1 MMSYNRVILVGNL
14 VRDPELRTTGNGDAC
29 CEFRMAVDDSRKNRS
44 GELIKRTLFIDV
56 VAWGAQ
62 AQSSHQHLGQGSHIL
77 VEGRLQSEEWKTRE
91 GFNRSTIKV
100 IANIVQFLDLRPRQ
114 EGAAYV
120 PPSAETDSTRPASGD
135 LSF

>member
-62 AQSSHQHLGQGSHIL
+62 AQS
-77 VEGRLQSEEWKTRE
+77 ETTRAP
-91 GFNRSTIKV
+91 NRSIL
-100 IANIVQFLDLRPRQ
+100 IIFSCVQLLR
-114 EGAAYV
+114 Y
-120 PPSAETDSTRPASGD
+120 
-135 LSF
+135 F